1 MPSSSLG
8 LGLCLKPYP
17 LLLPTPEP
25 LASSSCSLPES
36 SLYTVSVVG
45 LDPFLPVLDSYEHH
59 LLLDLH
65 DLLGLSLCPH
75 VRIQAPAFFENS
87 DLYQNILVFK
97 TSPTYTLP
105 IHHYTIRTISTLT
118 QLSKPFPPLNSHLTF
133 KPHLG
138 QAVPLL
144 DLYFCASFNFE

>member
-1 MPSSSLG
+1 M
-8 LGLCLKPYP
+8 LCLKPFP
-17 LLLPTPEP
+17 LLLPPPEP
-25 LASSSCSLPES
+25 LTSSSGSLPGS
-36 SLYTVSVVG
+36 SLYTVSAAG

-65 DLLGLSLCPH
+65 LDLLLLDLLGLPLCPH
-75 VRIQAPAFFENS
+75 VHIQTPAFFENS

-144 DLYFCASFNFE
+144 DLCFCASFNFE